1 MYVACTY
8 TYAHA
13 EAQAQGIRRSSQ
25 GRRAYA
31 CVYVLQARCTTQLLR
46 SHSRHPTNSRLTLP
60 PKEQK
65 RRQAIRD
72 GFDKMA
78 SIVPGLEGQGRSE
91 GHVLNVSVQFI
102 LEQVQER
109 RRLVEQ
115 IEARGG
121 VVSDE
126 LKAYVKH
133 ELACF
138 LPPSPA
144 FSPILL
150 VPRCDASNS

>member
-1 MYVACTY
+1 MQ
-8 TYAHA
+8 H
-13 EAQAQGIRRSSQ
+13 
-25 GRRAYA
+25 
-31 CVYVLQARCTTQLLR
+31 QLFR
-46 SHSRHPTNSRLTLP
+46 SHSRHPTNSQLTLP

-133 ELACF
+133 ELTCS
-138 LPPSPA
+138 PPPPQFYS
-144 FSPILL
+144 ILL
-150 VPRCDASNS
+150 FPRCDASNS

>member
-1 MYVACTY
+1 
-8 TYAHA
+8 
-13 EAQAQGIRRSSQ
+13 
-25 GRRAYA
+25 
-31 CVYVLQARCTTQLLR
+31 
-46 SHSRHPTNSRLTLP
+46 
-60 PKEQK
+60 
-65 RRQAIRD
+65 
-72 GFDKMA
+72 MA

-126 LKAYVKH
+126 MKAYATPKS
-133 ELACF
+133 APYA
-138 LPPSPA
+138 PP
-144 FSPILL
+144 PIM
-150 VPRCDASNS
+150 

>member
-1 MYVACTY
+1 
-8 TYAHA
+8 
-13 EAQAQGIRRSSQ
+13 
-25 GRRAYA
+25 
-31 CVYVLQARCTTQLLR
+31 
-46 SHSRHPTNSRLTLP
+46 
-60 PKEQK
+60 
-65 RRQAIRD
+65 
-72 GFDKMA
+72 MA

-126 LKAYVKH
+126 MKAYATPKFVSYDH
-133 ELACF
+133 
-138 LPPSPA
+138 LPSRHIRRCEESIPNP
-144 FSPILL
+144 
-150 VPRCDASNS
+150 CDAARSMWI

>member
-1 MYVACTY
+1 
-8 TYAHA
+8 
-13 EAQAQGIRRSSQ
+13 
-25 GRRAYA
+25 
-31 CVYVLQARCTTQLLR
+31 
-46 SHSRHPTNSRLTLP
+46 
-60 PKEQK
+60 
-65 RRQAIRD
+65 
-72 GFDKMA
+72 MA

-133 ELACF
+133 ELACS
-138 LPPSPA
+138 LPTPPPL
-144 FSPILL
+144 PILL
-150 VPRCDASNS
+150 IPRCDASNS